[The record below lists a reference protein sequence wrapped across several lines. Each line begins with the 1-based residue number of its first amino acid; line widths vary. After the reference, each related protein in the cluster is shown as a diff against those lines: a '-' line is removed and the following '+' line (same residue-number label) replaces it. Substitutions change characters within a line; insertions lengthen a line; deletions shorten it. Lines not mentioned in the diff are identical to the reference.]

1 MTYPFD
7 GAQDPNQPEPGD
19 TDHLDA
25 ADYRDIPTP
34 AELGAGKYPPAE
46 PYRSDAELEAR
57 ARLLADVAASNPWTH
72 PETMLRFNPNPR

>member
-7 GAQDPNQPEPGD
+7 GAQDPNRPEPGD

-25 ADYRDIPTP
+25 LDYLDAPTP

-46 PYRSDAELEAR
+46 PYRSDAELQRR
-57 ARLLADVAASNPWTH
+57 ADLLADKAGDDPWTY
-72 PETMLRFNPNPR
+72 PDNALRFNPNPR